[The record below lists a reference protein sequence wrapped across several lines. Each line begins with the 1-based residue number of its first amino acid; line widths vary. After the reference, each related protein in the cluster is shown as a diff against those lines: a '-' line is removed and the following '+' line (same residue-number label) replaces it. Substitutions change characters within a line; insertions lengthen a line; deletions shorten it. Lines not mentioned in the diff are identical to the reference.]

1 MSFMSN
7 IQYSFKWKENDQ
19 HENASQYSV
28 VTHFPNW
35 GQWAQFSSIQY
46 LHTTDV
52 DMGGGI
58 LFCIVFIVHIFQ
70 TCFNNDTLFYFFHL
84 KVQSLIVW
92 QRNPTR
98 IDWRGPSPVFRL
110 TMRPPPGSSVRV
122 METKH
127 HLDPGTRRR
136 SSPCSQT
143 SSPRPRPPSHR
154 PPPHPQPPPSCRCA
168 CPRAASTWPGP
179 SRTQR
184 RWAPAS
190 VCEVVT

>member
-1 MSFMSN
+1 MKG
-7 IQYSFKWKENDQ
+7 KWSTWKCV
-19 HENASQYSV
+19 ATFSWSV
-28 VTHFPNW
+28 VTHFPKW

-46 LHTTDV
+46 LHTTDY

-92 QRNPTR
+92 QRNPMR

-127 HLDPGTRRR
+127 HLD
-136 SSPCSQT
+136 
-143 SSPRPRPPSHR
+143 
-154 PPPHPQPPPSCRCA
+154 
-168 CPRAASTWPGP
+168 
-179 SRTQR
+179 QR
-184 RWAPAS
+184 RWAPAT
-190 VCEVVT
+190 VCEVVTYIWNFVFQNQDRSKKPLGMKLKTSYSKFLLYKLKFCKIRCP